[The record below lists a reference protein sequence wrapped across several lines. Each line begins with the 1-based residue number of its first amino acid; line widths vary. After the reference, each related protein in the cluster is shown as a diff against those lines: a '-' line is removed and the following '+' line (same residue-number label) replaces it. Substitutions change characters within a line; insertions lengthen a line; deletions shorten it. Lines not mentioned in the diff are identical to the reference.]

1 MGSIER
7 DGQLRSSNGMKSPNR
22 LSSTSTQAAE
32 GMEPGGVGNAD
43 QRRPIRVIPIKELIA
58 KYTADTESESPA
70 DHTRGH

>member
-7 DGQLRSSNGMKSPNR
+7 DGQLRSSDGMKSLNR

-32 GMEPGGVGNAD
+32 GMGNAD
-43 QRRPIRVIPIKELIA
+43 QRRPIKVIPIKELIA